1 MRILLI
7 QGANM
12 NWLGRRQPEL
22 YGTVSAA
29 DLETMLVRH
38 ATRGGHSLKV
48 VQTNIEGEAID
59 RIYRAV
65 EEAADGILMNP
76 AGFTYAGYALRDCLL
91 GVRLPYVEVHMTNVE
106 RRGIHSVTAPVA
118 DGYVAGLGIDSYFV
132 GFDGLIDI
140 VARRQMAS
148 ADVP

>member
-1 MRILLI
+1 MRILLL

-48 VQTNIEGEAID
+48 FQTNIEGEAID
-59 RIYRAV
+59 RIYRAM

-106 RRGIHSVTAPVA
+106 KRGIHSVTAPVA
-118 DGYVAGLGIDSYFV
+118 DGYVAGLGVESYYV

-140 VARRQMAS
+140 VARRQTAS